1 MRLLASE
8 RDIPGEED
16 RSRTEETSMPE
27 DRKGEK
33 IEIHDD
39 LEIEDLTKAV
49 EHERKMA
56 EDLNKKIL
64 YLQADFQNY
73 RRRAEAEL
81 EEVSLYGSQNLIY
94 GLLKV
99 ADELEL
105 AVKAG
110 EGSKESGP
118 LVKGVKMA
126 LKRLVEL
133 LQNEGVS
140 RIEAIGKQFDPSVHE
155 AIESV
160 PTADLP
166 EGRVVEEIRSGFM
179 LRGKV
184 IRPSLVKV
192 SCLLT
197 SKDSKKGESKE

>member
-1 MRLLASE
+1 MHQE
-8 RDIPGEED
+8 
-16 RSRTEETSMPE
+16 
-27 DRKGEK
+27 RKGER
-33 IEIHDD
+33 IEIHGD
-39 LEIEDLTKAV
+39 LEIEDLRKEV
-49 EHERKMA
+49 EHERKKA
-56 EDLNKKIL
+56 EDLSKKML

-81 EEVSLYGSQNLIY
+81 EEVSLYGSQTLIY

-110 EGSKESGP
+110 EGSKESDP

-126 LKRLVEL
+126 LKRLLEL
-133 LQNEGVS
+133 LQSEGVS
-140 RIEAIGKQFDPSVHE
+140 RIEAMGKQFDPSIHE

-160 PTADLP
+160 PTPDIP
-166 EGRVVEEIRSGFM
+166 EGRVIEEIRSGFM

-184 IRPSLVKV
+184 IRPSIVKV

-197 SKDSKKGESKE
+197 SKDSEKGESKK

>member
-1 MRLLASE
+1 MASE

-99 ADELEL
+99 ADEL
-105 AVKAG
+105 
-110 EGSKESGP
+110 
-118 LVKGVKMA
+118 
-126 LKRLVEL
+126 
-133 LQNEGVS
+133 
-140 RIEAIGKQFDPSVHE
+140 
-155 AIESV
+155 
-160 PTADLP
+160 
-166 EGRVVEEIRSGFM
+166 
-179 LRGKV
+179 
-184 IRPSLVKV
+184 
-192 SCLLT
+192 
-197 SKDSKKGESKE
+197 